1 MANLTLFGEIALL
14 IVTLLVMGVGLVGA
28 VVPILPG
35 SWLIWLAA
43 IGYGI
48 AQAAL
53 GQPMFDGWIGGVAIV
68 ILTLLAIADL
78 VLEYVVT
85 HSVAHQEG
93 VSGWS
98 TAASIVLGLVG
109 LPFFPPFGS
118 LVGAVGG
125 LFLVE
130 YFRKGKDWRKALR
143 GVKSYAKGTGWAI
156 VAEVALCLVMI
167 AVFVGWVA
175 LALAF
180 PQTL

>member
-1 MANLTLFGEIALL
+1 MTGIVLFGEFALL
-14 IVTLLVMGVGLVGA
+14 VVTLLVMAVGLVGA

-43 IGYGI
+43 IGYGL
-48 AQAAL
+48 AQGVL
-53 GQPMFDGWIGGVAIV
+53 GQPVFDGWIGGVAIV
-68 ILTLLAIADL
+68 IMTLLAIADL

-93 VSGWS
+93 ISGWS

-125 LFLVE
+125 LFVVE
-130 YFRKGKDWRKALR
+130 YFRKGKDWRKALK
-143 GVKSYAKGTGWAI
+143 GVKGYAKGTGWAI

-167 AVFVGWVA
+167 GVFVGWVV
-175 LALAF
+175 LAFAF
-180 PQTL
+180 PQAL

>member
-1 MANLTLFGEIALL
+1 MTGLTLFGEL
-14 IVTLLVMGVGLVGA
+14 TLLVMTLLVMAVGVVGA

-43 IGYGI
+43 VGYGL
-48 AQAAL
+48 AQAVL
-53 GQPMFDGWIGGVAIV
+53 GQPIFDGWIGWVAISV
-68 ILTLLAIADL
+68 MTLLAIADL

-93 VSGWS
+93 ISGWS

-125 LFLVE
+125 LFVVE
-130 YFRKGKDWRKALR
+130 YFRKGKDWRKALKGVR
-143 GVKSYAKGTGWAI
+143 GYAKGYGWAL
-156 VAEVALCLVMI
+156 VAEITLCLAMI
-167 AVFVGWVA
+167 GVFVIWVA
-175 LALAF
+175 LAFAF
-180 PQTL
+180 PQSL